1 MKNELLSMI
10 KKAMLSKNQLE
21 LDVLRLIKTEFMNF
35 ETAKNATVLDE
46 AAEIKI
52 LMKMVKQRKDSIV
65 EFQKANRLD
74 LVEKETAEMEIIKT
88 YLPKEVSE
96 DEIASYV
103 DEVLSTLNTPN
114 IGSVIGSVKSKFPTA
129 DGSLVAKV
137 VKSKLMK

>member
-21 LDVLRLIKTEFMNF
+21 LHVLRLIKTEFMNF
-35 ETAKNATVLDE
+35 ETAKNATVLDD

-52 LMKMVKQRKDSIV
+52 LMKMVKQRKDSIL
-65 EFQKANRLD
+65 EFQEANRLD
-74 LVEKETAEMEIIKT
+74 LVEKEKAEMEIIKKF
-88 YLPKEVSE
+88 LPKEITE
-96 DEIASYV
+96 EEITSYV
-103 DEVLSTLNTPN
+103 DEVLSTLASPN
-114 IGSVIGSVKSKFPTA
+114 MGSVIGVIKSKFPTA